1 MPTVG
6 GRCPGPS
13 RSKVGPPGG
22 QARNLGAAL
31 LDISTIVL
39 IINLVLTILVL
50 IMLAVRRP
58 GGGVGPASPADERAL
73 SSLGADIRQDLSAQ
87 RQELG
92 AAINEGQ
99 RALDARV
106 STTLREHK
114 VAADQAVELQRS
126 TQSEL
131 RGNLD
136 QGLAHLRDKFHEHAQ
151 AVLAGDAALRTSVGT
166 NFDELRLA
174 NEAKLEKIREAV
186 ERLEQSNT
194 AALAKN
200 AERVQVLTDQNA
212 VKQQELQ
219 DLLRVEFDSMK
230 SSNERK
236 LEAVKATIEQL
247 QVSNADKQGQL
258 QESMRQEL
266 DKLRTGNEAKLEKM
280 RETVDEKLQGTLEKR
295 LGESFALVSE
305 RLELVQRGLGEM
317 QALASDVGGLKR
329 VLTNVKS
336 RGSWGEVQL
345 SRQLE
350 DLLTHEQ
357 YVQNLVVKEGTTE
370 SVEFAVKLPGRTP
383 DEAVYLPIDSKLP
396 QEDYERLLN
405 AQEAGDKAL
414 VDVAAKTLERAILT
428 QAKLISSKYISP
440 PKTTDFAIMYLPT
453 EGLFAEV
460 VRQPGLASKL
470 QNDHRVLI
478 TGPTT
483 LMSLLNSLQ
492 MGFRTLAIEQRSSE
506 VWKVLSAAKDEFQK
520 YGDVWDK
527 LEKQLATAQKTV
539 SEAGVRTRA
548 VARKLRDVETLEI
561 EQPAALPG
569 GLQESEEVAELAG
582 LEPTS
587 KS

>member
-1 MPTVG
+1 
-6 GRCPGPS
+6 
-13 RSKVGPPGG
+13 
-22 QARNLGAAL
+22 L
-31 LDISTIVL
+31 LDITTIVL
-39 IINLVLTILVL
+39 IINLVLTTVVL
-50 IMLAVRRP
+50 IMLAVRRS
-58 GGGVGPASPADERAL
+58 GAEVGSALQVDERAL
-73 SSLGADIRQDLSAQ
+73 SSMGSDLRQDLSAQ
-87 RQELG
+87 RLELG
-92 AAINEGQ
+92 AAITEGQ

-106 STTLREHK
+106 TSTLREHK
-114 VAADQAVELQRS
+114 VAADEAVELQRS
-126 TQSEL
+126 TQSQL

-151 AVLAGDAALRTSVGT
+151 AVLAGDSALRTSVGT
-166 NFDELRLA
+166 NFDELRRA

-186 ERLEQSNT
+186 EKLEQSNA
-194 AALAKN
+194 AALTKN
-200 AERVQVLTDQNA
+200 AERVQLLTDQNA

-219 DLLRVEFDSMK
+219 DLLRGEFGRMK
-230 SSNERK
+230 SSNEEK

-258 QESMRQEL
+258 QESMRHEL

-357 YVQNLVVKEGTTE
+357 YVQNLVVKEGTSE
-370 SVEFAVKLPGRTP
+370 SVEFAVKLPGRSP

-405 AQEAGDKAL
+405 AQEVGEKSL
-414 VDVAAKTLERAILT
+414 VDAAAKTLERAILT

-561 EQPAALPG
+561 EEPAVLPG
-569 GLQESEEVAELAG
+569 GLQETEEVAELAG
-582 LEPTS
+582 LNSTS
-587 KS
+587 QS